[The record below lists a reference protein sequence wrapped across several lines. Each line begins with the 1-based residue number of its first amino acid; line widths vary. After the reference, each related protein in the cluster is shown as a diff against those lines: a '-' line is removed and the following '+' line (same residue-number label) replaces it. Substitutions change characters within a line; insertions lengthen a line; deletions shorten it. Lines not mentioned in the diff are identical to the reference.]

1 MFDDK
6 RMKTNWM
13 LRHPNAGHMRSEEGL
28 CQAISQSR
36 RRVAQH
42 LIVVM
47 LLATSSPAYA
57 QFALTPAQQKWVDK
71 TLAGMTLDEKI
82 GQLMFPVASGKFT
95 NLDSDDF
102 QKIKENIEKYHV
114 GGYHIEGYSGG
125 NPASG
130 ALLISRMQA
139 LAKIPLLITADFE
152 GGAGFQ
158 FEGATRFPRG
168 MAIGAT
174 GDPQYAYDAAR
185 FTAQEA
191 KAIGVNVNFYPVVDV
206 NDNPANPIINIRS
219 FGENPQRVGEFGA
232 AYVRGSQEAGVIS
245 TAKHF
250 PGHGDTSVDSHLEL
264 PVITFDQARLDQI
277 ELPPFEAAMK
287 SGVGAIMTAHIYL
300 SQFEK
305 TPGVPASLSR
315 AITSDLLRQDL
326 GFQGLVFTDALPMHA
341 ITSNFGAT
349 QSPLMAIQAGAD
361 VALEPVDLPGAF
373 AALQAAV
380 KNGEL
385 TVERIDQS
393 VRRLLAAK
401 AWVGLNAPPKS
412 SLDQIDSLVS
422 SPAAQQKSQEIIEH
436 ALTLVKDE
444 HSALP
449 LHLSDDEQ
457 VLLVNFVDASDQEN
471 PGYAGTT
478 FRAEFMKRH
487 PKTVYAWVSPSISA
501 SEAGLIRQLAG
512 SYQTIV
518 VECSIRIASY
528 KGVIGLNDVQQN
540 LLRGLTEHKGTF
552 VFALFGSPYLLNYIP
567 ELPSYALAY
576 EFYPGAET
584 AMVRAI
590 FGEIPFA
597 GRLPVTVA
605 NFPIGFR
612 LEKSE
617 AAHPGSSGP

>member
-1 MFDDK
+1 MDRGF
-6 RMKTNWM
+6 MKIPTF
-13 LRHPNAGHMRSEEGL
+13 LLGAFL
-28 CQAISQSR
+28 L
-36 RRVAQH
+36 VA
-42 LIVVM
+42 M
-47 LLATSSPAYA
+47 TRAYA
-57 QFALTPAQQKWVDK
+57 QLPLSPAQQKWVDK

-95 NLDSDDF
+95 NLDSDEF
-102 QKIKENIEKYHV
+102 QKVKENIEKYHV
-114 GGYHIEGYSGG
+114 GGYHVEGYSGG

-130 ALLISRMQA
+130 ALLISRMQS

-152 GGAGFQ
+152 GGAGYQ

-168 MAIGAT
+168 MAMGAT

-232 AYVRGSQEAGVIS
+232 AYVKGSQEAGVIA

-250 PGHGDTSVDSHLEL
+250 PGHGDTSVDSHVEL
-264 PVITFDQARLDQI
+264 PVINFDRARLDQI

-287 SGVGAIMTAHIYL
+287 SGVGAVMTAHIYL

-305 TPGVPASLSR
+305 SPGVPASLSG
-315 AITSDLLRQDL
+315 AITTELLRRDL

-349 QSPLMAIQAGAD
+349 QSPVMAIKAGAD
-361 VALEPVDLPGAF
+361 VALEPVDIPGAF

-380 KNGEL
+380 KNGEI
-385 TVERIDQS
+385 TTERIDQS

-401 AWVGLNAPPKS
+401 AWAGLNAPRKS
-412 SLDQIDSLVS
+412 GLDQIDTLVG

-436 ALTLVKDE
+436 ALTLVKDDQKV
-444 HSALP
+444 LP
-449 LHLSDDEQ
+449 LHLNNDDQ

-471 PGYAGTT
+471 PGYAGAI
-478 FRAEFMKRH
+478 FRSEFMKRH

-501 SEAGLIRQLAG
+501 SEAALIRELAG
-512 SYQTIV
+512 SYKTIV
-518 VECSIRIASY
+518 VSCSIRIASY
-528 KGVIGLNDVQQN
+528 KGAIGLNDVQQN
-540 LLRGLTEHKGTF
+540 LLRALAQHKGTF

-590 FGEIPFA
+590 FGEIPFV
-597 GRLPVTVA
+597 GKLPVTVA

-612 LEKSE
+612 LEKNE
-617 AAHPGSSGP
+617 APQPTPSKP